1 MLQTASRRRW
11 LTPVVA
17 ILATV
22 AMLVFAAPVSAYEPT
37 DDEGGTAKLRDA
49 LEDAARGYADAK
61 NKLDNSKKEQLRYSL
76 ELQKW
81 QVSAEDLSQRV
92 GLVARQ
98 SYRLGR
104 ATTFSMLLQAGSSQD
119 FLDRATRLDMIG
131 QVDARQLQLYLEA
144 QGRVRQAKL
153 AIDQEIRAQ
162 QAAVNQMAKKR
173 KSAENALA
181 VAGSNGA
188 SGGFISANSPLAK
201 AAPRNSDGSWPSE
214 KCIIEDPTPA
224 RGCITPRTLHV
235 LKQSRAAGFRRYA
248 SCKRSGG
255 GGEHPLGRACD
266 FAADE
271 KGFANVNAAG
281 GDKAYGDRLAA
292 YLVKNASRL
301 GVMYVIWYR
310 EIWMPG
316 TGWRSYS
323 GSGSPA
329 ATHTNHVHLSML

>member
-1 MLQTASRRRW
+1 MQTASRRRVRTA
-11 LTPVVA
+11 LVA
-17 ILATV
+17 LLATV
-22 AMLVFAAPVSAYEPT
+22 AMLVAPAPATAYAPN
-37 DDEGGTAKLRDA
+37 DDEGGTAELRDA

-61 NKLDNSKKEQLRYSL
+61 IKLDNSKKEQLKYSL

-81 QVSAEDLSQRV
+81 QVAAEDLRVRV

-98 SYRLGR
+98 SYRMGR
-104 ATTFSMLLQAGSSQD
+104 ATTLSMLLQSGSSAD

-144 QGRVRQAKL
+144 EGRVKQAKL

-181 VAGSNGA
+181 KAGSNGA
-188 SGGFISANSPLAK
+188 SGGFLSANSPLAK
-201 AAPRNSDGSWPSE
+201 PAPRNSDGSWPTE
-214 KCIIEDPTPA
+214 KCIVEDPTPA
-224 RGCITPRTLHV
+224 TGCITPRTVHALR
-235 LKQSRAAGFRRYA
+235 QAQAAGFTRYA
-248 SCKRSGG
+248 SCKRTGG
-255 GGEHPLGRACD
+255 GGEHPKGRACD
-266 FAADE
+266 FAADRS
-271 KGFANVNAAG
+271 GFANENATG

-292 YLVKNASRL
+292 YFVKNASRL

-316 TGWRSYS
+316 SGWRSYS